1 MRKKVSDQNGPKKTM
16 LEKLV
21 NRGLEVPV
29 DEKGEKLMGC
39 ASGGAVLV
47 NRGNVPPLRNGEKG
61 QA

>member
-1 MRKKVSDQNGPKKTM
+1 M